1 MKINKPDYSS
11 DNLIKLA
18 EVLTSLTR
26 RDYGETENGRTAI
39 SLLAKAMKE
48 LNDIRLLETKDEL

>member
-39 SLLAKAMKE
+39 ALLAKAMKE